1 MVTLGPGFKV
11 RTKVGQMVALSDQ
24 VKRRLARYLSH
35 YGGHLDDGFNP
46 KKPSNFLFGLIYVEV
61 VKEICQ
67 VCRYIKQVVLLGYIL
82 YSWSSI
88 GQFKSVSVYRALV
101 VWNG

>member
-1 MVTLGPGFKV
+1 MTSNSWVTLDPGCKV

-35 YGGHLDDGFNP
+35 YGGHLDDRFLRNLTFFWFNVC
-46 KKPSNFLFGLIYVEV
+46 FGCKRICKYLGTVYICIYN
-61 VKEICQ
+61 KWS
-67 VCRYIKQVVLLGYIL
+67 
-82 YSWSSI
+82 SWSSI